1 MGLCEN
7 ACLPAAVTISKH
19 FLGSVSLPWHVIYY
33 LVLGQTV
40 SQRSP
45 AFILILVCI
54 DPAKILFLP
63 TYDPQSLL
71 TGPA

>member
-54 DPAKILFLP
+54 DPAKYYF
-63 TYDPQSLL
+63 YLL
-71 TGPA
+71 MTPRVS